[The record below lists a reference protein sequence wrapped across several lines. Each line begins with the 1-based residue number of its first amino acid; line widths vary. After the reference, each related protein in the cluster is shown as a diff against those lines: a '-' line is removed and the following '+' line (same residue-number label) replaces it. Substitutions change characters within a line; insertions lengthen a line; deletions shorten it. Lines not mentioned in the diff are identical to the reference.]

1 MNLVYR
7 VSTRFA
13 RLPVAGLATA
23 ALLGVSLP
31 ATATAQTKGPSKSA
45 EKIEPAPQPMK
56 EAPAWLVTIRAQVVG
71 SPEFPGSDEYSV
83 VAFPTISIR
92 RNDGPERFGAPDD
105 GISFVVFGSAHWAVG
120 VVGRYQGGRY
130 LQQDRRL
137 YGIQDAKW
145 AIEPGLFGEFWAL
158 TDTVRLR
165 GEMRYGIN
173 GYNGLIGSVALDYV
187 HRMSPRLVLNAG
199 PRMTIAGSEYMDTYF
214 GVTAQDA
221 AWNGTVTPYSPG
233 AGVKS
238 VGLAAAATYRWN
250 EQWTTTLR
258 GQYDRLVGPAGD
270 SPIVRNFGSQN
281 QFTLGASASYTF
293 PLGYA
298 P

>member
-13 RLPVAGLATA
+13 RLPAAGITA
-23 ALLGVSLP
+23 AVLLGVSLP
-31 ATATAQTKGPSKSA
+31 ATAVAQTKGPSKSN
-45 EKIEPAPQPMK
+45 EKIEPAPQPVK
-56 EAPAWLVTIRAQVVG
+56 EVPAWLVTIRAQVAG

-83 VAFPTISIR
+83 IAYPTISIR
-92 RNDGPERFGAPDD
+92 RNDGPERFSAPDD
-105 GISFVVFGSAHWAVG
+105 GISFVVFGSSHWAVG
-120 VVGRYQGGRY
+120 AVGRYQGGRY

-165 GEMRYGIN
+165 GELRYGIN

-199 PRMTIAGSEYMDTYF
+199 PRVTIAGSEYMDTYF
-214 GVTAQDA
+214 GVTQQDA

-238 VGLAAAATYRWN
+238 VGVAAAATYRWN
-250 EQWTTTLR
+250 DQWSTTVR